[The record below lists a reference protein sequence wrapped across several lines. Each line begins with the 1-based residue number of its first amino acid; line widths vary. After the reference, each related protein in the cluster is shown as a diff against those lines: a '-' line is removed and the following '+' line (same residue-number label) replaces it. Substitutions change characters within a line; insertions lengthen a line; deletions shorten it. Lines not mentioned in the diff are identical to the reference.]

1 MSQYWLLKSEPNDYS
16 YADLVREG
24 QTIWDG
30 VANNLALKHLRA
42 MGKGDLAII
51 YHTGKERAA
60 VGIAEV
66 TSAPYPDP
74 AKNNPR
80 LLVVDL
86 KPKRELARPVT
97 LAEVKSDEGFSDFVL
112 VRLPRLSVMPVSPSQ
127 CEATDVDGWEIDW
140 SRLRDRASPQLL
152 KRPRPAVSGQ
162 ASQLLQFLW

>member
-1 MSQYWLLKSEPNDYS
+1 MPMGGEDEKQSEGSKAIMSQYWLLKSEPNDYS

-97 LAEVKSDEGFSDFVL
+97 LAEVKSEEGFSDFVL

-127 CEATDVDGWEIDW
+127 WK
-140 SRLRDRASPQLL
+140 RLMSMAG
-152 KRPRPAVSGQ
+152 K
-162 ASQLLQFLW
+162 